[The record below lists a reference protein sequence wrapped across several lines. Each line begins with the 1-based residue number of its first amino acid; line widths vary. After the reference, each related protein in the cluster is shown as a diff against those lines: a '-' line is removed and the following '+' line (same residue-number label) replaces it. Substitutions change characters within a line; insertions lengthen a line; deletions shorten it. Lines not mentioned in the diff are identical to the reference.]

1 MYDWAVALY
10 DPALATAT
18 PSSTAGAGSRDEE
31 EIKRVQ
37 EKINNLKNNVRK

>member
-1 MYDWAVALY
+1 MDWALALY
-10 DPALATAT
+10 DPANAAAANT
-18 PSSTAGAGSRDEE
+18 SSTTGTGSRDEE